1 MRRVRWLS
9 IGLAGAMLLPAVA
22 SAQAGRQ
29 FHDSWFWGAKAGV
42 MSFSTTTA
50 RNVAAPTLG
59 AEWLISRSRAALYV
73 SIDQAFFDET
83 AGLFDLT
90 AGVERTVAISD
101 MRRTSVALLAFPTM
115 GKSVRPYGGIG
126 LALNIIQDVGI
137 LLAPGD
143 SSDLRGFS
151 RQVLDEKDR
160 AAVLLMAGAQAQ
172 VGRRLSLFGQGTLMP
187 ATERFLLNDRA
198 TFFIETGIRWNFG
211 SSIERPE

>member
-9 IGLAGAMLLPAVA
+9 IGVASAVLLPAVA
-22 SAQAGRQ
+22 SAQAGRN
-29 FHDSWFWGAKAGV
+29 FHNSWLWGAKAGV

-50 RNVAAPTLG
+50 KNVAAPTVG
-59 AEWLISRSRAALYV
+59 AEWLITRSRAALYV

-83 AGLFDLT
+83 AGLFDQS
-90 AGVERTVAISD
+90 AGVDRTVAISD
-101 MRRTSVALLAFPTM
+101 MRRTSIALLAFPSM
-115 GKSVRPYGGIG
+115 GASLRPYGGLG
-126 LALNIIQDVGI
+126 LALNIIQDVGV

-143 SSDLRGFS
+143 SSDLRSFS

-172 VGRRLSLFGQGTLMP
+172 VGKRLSLFGQGTLMP
-187 ATERFLLNDRA
+187 STERFLLNDRA

-211 SSIERPE
+211 SSIERPQ